1 MSDSLRDRQWSLL
14 RELLKEVLGQ
24 NPFQRARL
32 SPSSSEKLPDS
43 LEAFVQRIPRTTKQE
58 IVEDQRRHP
67 PFGSNLTCPKGDYLH
82 FCQTSGTTSQPI
94 AVIDTERS
102 WEWLLDNWQTGFQ
115 LAGVESGARAY
126 FAFSF
131 GPFLG
136 FWTAF
141 EAAKRMGLLC
151 FPGGGLSSAA
161 RLHSLIH
168 YGAEVLCC
176 TPTYAL
182 HLAEVAR
189 KEGISLSESA
199 VRRILVAGEPGGSL
213 PAVRAQLATAW
224 PGAEVVDHYGM
235 TEVGPVAFASPESA
249 GMSLRVLEERYFVE
263 VLDVVSGSAVEEGE
277 MGELTLTPLGR
288 SAWPLLRYR
297 TGDLVRA
304 RRDESGNLQLI
315 GGILGRTDDMV
326 IVRGVN
332 LYPGAVEQV
341 VRSIPEIGEYRV
353 SVKRAKAMA
362 EVLVEIESTR
372 NASLASELERA
383 FEKAFALRIPV
394 CVVPQGSLPQFEFK
408 ARRWRVEPPEC

>member
-1 MSDSLRDRQWSLL
+1 
-14 RELLKEVLGQ
+14 
-24 NPFQRARL
+24 
-32 SPSSSEKLPDS
+32 
-43 LEAFVQRIPRTTKQE
+43 
-58 IVEDQRRHP
+58 
-67 PFGSNLTCPKGDYLH
+67 
-82 FCQTSGTTSQPI
+82 
-94 AVIDTERS
+94 
-102 WEWLLDNWQTGFQ
+102 
-115 LAGVESGARAY
+115 
-126 FAFSF
+126 
-131 GPFLG
+131 
-136 FWTAF
+136 
-141 EAAKRMGLLC
+141 
-151 FPGGGLSSAA
+151 
-161 RLHSLIH
+161 
-168 YGAEVLCC
+168 
-176 TPTYAL
+176 
-182 HLAEVAR
+182 
-189 KEGISLSESA
+189 
-199 VRRILVAGEPGGSL
+199 
-213 PAVRAQLATAW
+213 
-224 PGAEVVDHYGM
+224 
-235 TEVGPVAFASPESA
+235 
-249 GMSLRVLEERYFVE
+249 MSLRVLEERYFVE